1 MQLNASRIN
10 RQQAAPHRWLS
21 VTPFLAVAL
30 VLVLIAHSAPAR
42 QNAPGQPSEEI
53 VATLS
58 AGHVVWCVTKDA
70 ILVAASGGG
79 DEQGSHLPAILPIS
93 SFRMGV
99 LLGAVDWNQ
108 GSAGKV
114 VRLDAEL
121 PQAAANATRRPTQ
134 TIKDID
140 PNEPSDIE
148 QIGVGMLELLR
159 PLVGQL
165 HHKLDLAPDEPLV
178 ELLLADYAENYGPEI
193 WSLKYRIRQDNLG
206 NDYWETRILRPAY
219 YQLYPPEKGSARTF
233 MEAQYP
239 ASLPQLGLVAR
250 LAQNDPKIG
259 GIRSAST
266 AIDQAVTTI
275 SDGHSDKAGAAPV
288 ADFLRAALP
297 AITGNQA
304 GLVLA
309 QLDARRGFQWLV
321 PPAEAPPAPSPTQ
334 TKPSEPGAP
343 SLRKYVPPPN

>member
-1 MQLNASRIN
+1 MKLNSPRSN
-10 RQQAAPHRWLS
+10 CGEAARRAWLG
-21 VTPFLAVAL
+21 VAPVLAFAATF
-30 VLVLIAHSAPAR
+30 VLLAHPAPAR
-42 QNAPGQPSEEI
+42 QISPQSASGEI

-70 ILVAASGGG
+70 ILVAAVGGG
-79 DEQGSHLPAILPIS
+79 DEQGSHLPAILPIG

-108 GSAGKV
+108 GSAGKA

-121 PQAAANATRRPTQ
+121 PQAASNATRRPIQ
-134 TIKDID
+134 TGGPPD
-140 PNEPSDIE
+140 PNEPSEIE
-148 QIGVGMLELLR
+148 QIGVGLLEVLR

-165 HHKLDLAPDEPLV
+165 HRKLDLATDEPLV
-178 ELLLADYAENYGPEI
+178 ELLLADYVENYGPEI

-219 YQLYPPEKGSARTF
+219 YQLYPPGKGSARTF

-239 ASLPQLGLVAR
+239 ASLPPLGLVAR
-250 LAQNDPKIG
+250 LAQNDPQIG
-259 GIRSAST
+259 AIRSAST
-266 AIDQAVTTI
+266 DIDQATTTI
-275 SDGHSDKAGAAPV
+275 SNGHSDKALGAPV

-297 AITGNQA
+297 AIVGKPA
-304 GLVLA
+304 GLILA
-309 QLDARRGFQWLV
+309 EVDAKRGFQWLV
-321 PPAEAPPAPSPTQ
+321 PPAEPPPAASPTQ

-343 SLRKYVPPPN
+343 SLRKYIPPPN